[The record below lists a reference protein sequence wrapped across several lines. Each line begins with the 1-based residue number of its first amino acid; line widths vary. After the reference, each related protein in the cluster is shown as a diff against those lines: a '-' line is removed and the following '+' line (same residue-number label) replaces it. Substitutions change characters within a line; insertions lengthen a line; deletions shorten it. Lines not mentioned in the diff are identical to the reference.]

1 MIHLPARRTGGEVD
15 QRTGLSKSGS
25 EPLAT
30 DRDQAVVRSVLQ
42 IEQAPESCGRAAAYL
57 ESLWAGELDTL
68 AALAEQAERTKD
80 EEVRHEPRRRPR

>member
-15 QRTGLSKSGS
+15 QRTGLSQSGS

-42 IEQAPESCGRAAAYL
+42 IEQAPESCGRAGT
-57 ESLWAGELDTL
+57 AGFDLADELFG
-68 AALAEQAERTKD
+68 
-80 EEVRHEPRRRPR
+80 VW